1 MKDKNAQHIRFDI
14 EPYGG
19 SENESYV
26 RSHSDQHISTT
37 KEGDRLTLKQLPR
50 ISSAGASTFPVIYEG
65 VAATNNSNS
74 TRDVSCPS
82 PTWYLPTSA
91 PPTIHNQQ
99 MNKRATILGS
109 LDRQLSLLDPMSDR
123 VSTILVW
130 QNLIV
135 STREDKKSQLVQRMK
150 LSKNA
155 APKKKV
161 LLHNISG
168 AITGGLW
175 AVMGT
180 FFRSINN
187 MNYNYLVSIQVHLV
201 LASLLF

>member
-1 MKDKNAQHIRFDI
+1 
-14 EPYGG
+14 
-19 SENESYV
+19 
-26 RSHSDQHISTT
+26 
-37 KEGDRLTLKQLPR
+37 
-50 ISSAGASTFPVIYEG
+50 
-65 VAATNNSNS
+65 
-74 TRDVSCPS
+74 
-82 PTWYLPTSA
+82 
-91 PPTIHNQQ
+91 

-135 STREDKKSQLVQRMK
+135 STREDKKSQLLQRMK